1 MSEAPQADP
10 HADVATMYDRCA
22 AGLYRYALMVL
33 ADAHLAEDAVQETFA
48 RVVAAGRGGG
58 RIASYNGY
66 LRKVMRN
73 LCYDVLRR
81 RRRRRETGVSEMPPL
96 LAAAGASPADEE
108 QRRALV
114 AALCRL
120 PPEQREVVYLK
131 VYEQMTF
138 RRIAEL
144 VGVSPNTAVSRYR
157 YALGKL
163 RAWLGGPAGAP
174 GAGHERGR

>member
-1 MSEAPQADP
+1 MSETP
-10 HADVATMYDRCA
+10 HADAGADVAAIYDRCA

-33 ADAHLAEDAVQETFA
+33 ADPQSAEDAVQETFA
-48 RVVAAGRGGG
+48 RAVAAGRGGG
-58 RIASYNGY
+58 RIASYDGY

-81 RRRRRETGVSEMPPL
+81 RRRGREIGVSEMPPL
-96 LAAAGASPADEE
+96 LAAAGPSPADEE

-144 VGVSPNTAVSRYR
+144 VGVPPNTAVSRYR
-157 YALGKL
+157 YGLAKL
-163 RAWLGGPAGAP
+163 RASLGGQAEAP
-174 GAGHERGR
+174 GAGHE